1 MCAQRSEKAST
12 WHDRTD
18 MWWDSCV
25 STVAHAVRG
34 LWHTVK
40 TRRPAAPWRVV
51 FDFRN
56 SYGNTPKRTIESS
69 RDIKEIA

>member
-40 TRRPAAPWRVV
+40 TRRPAAPWPGR
-51 FDFRN
+51 FRF
-56 SYGNTPKRTIESS
+56 
-69 RDIKEIA
+69 